1 MPALSRS
8 CVAPGRVQHSL
19 SPTLLLGSL
28 GGLLSI
34 SSLGYP
40 LATAGFPVGYE
51 RLVHGGGTG
60 SRQQK
65 KNQDA
70 KPRVNATRPAA
81 AVENSLPS
89 PPPVPSGSGAGP
101 LTPRTALIG

>member
-8 CVAPGRVQHSL
+8 CVAPGRVQHSP
-19 SPTLLLGSL
+19 SPTPLLGSL

-51 RLVHGGGTG
+51 RLVHGGETG
-60 SRQQK
+60 SRQEK

-70 KPRVNATRPAA
+70 KPRANATGPAA
-81 AVENSLPS
+81 AVESSLPS
-89 PPPVPSGSGAGP
+89 PPPVPSGSGAAP
-101 LTPRTALIG
+101 PPPPARL